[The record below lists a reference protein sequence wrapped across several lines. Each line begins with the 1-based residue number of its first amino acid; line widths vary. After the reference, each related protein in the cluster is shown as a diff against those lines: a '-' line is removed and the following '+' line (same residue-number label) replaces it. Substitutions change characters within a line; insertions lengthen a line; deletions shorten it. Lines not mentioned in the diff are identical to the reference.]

1 MTEIG
6 SGGIRIRKIFFPQ
19 QFKRDR
25 RKLEPQLARRLD
37 AKLRDLLR
45 DPMPPGLR
53 FEKLKGYNKPAL
65 YSFHVTGNYKVSL
78 EIQGDTAIL
87 RRVGNHDE
95 IDRRP

>member
-1 MTEIG
+1 MVEIG
-6 SGGIRIRKIFFPQ
+6 RGGVIVRRITTLPSFD
-19 QFKRDR
+19 RDQA
-25 RKLEPQLARRLD
+25 KLDRNLRRRLD

-65 YSFHVTGNYKVSL
+65 YSFHITGNYKVSL